1 MAGRLVPSVALRLMT
16 HELAESLLRCP
27 VGCNFLRTIERDK
40 APLDH
45 ALAPAQ
51 AFAYA
56 AVALEPLS
64 PWSPIFGWTVPA
76 ALTEGA
82 RLSDLAHEVASHP
95 AASWWTAPMDGTRQ
109 VLVTD
114 GQRESDMR
122 SPERNLGWEDY
133 AQRHTQW
140 RLTATLHGDYS
151 CADVVIAG
159 SIGDWPPSSEQRR
172 FVAEIGESARVLEI
186 STPEDWHSLCV
197 SFPRVDRNTN
207 TPDYVGV
214 GTLVPDWSLVAEQ
227 WDGVHMTFAGLL
239 TTPLVR
245 WSTAAGATMMWSW
258 DTEGTMWLP
267 GEFLRAGRQLPTF
280 HDDDFTFPDFLM
292 DGPDHDVPGY
302 SIMRLS

>member
-1 MAGRLVPSVALRLMT
+1 MAD
-16 HELAESLLRCP
+16 ELADALLRCP
-27 VGCNFLRTIERDK
+27 VGCNFLRAIQRDNV
-40 APLDH
+40 PLSD
-45 ALAPAQ
+45 ALAPTQ

-64 PWSPIFGWTVPA
+64 PWSPIFDWTVPA

-82 RLSDLAHEVASHP
+82 RLSSLAREVASHP
-95 AASWWTAPMDGTRQ
+95 AASWWTAPMDRTRQ
-109 VLVTD
+109 VFVID
-114 GQRESDMR
+114 DERAAGMES
-122 SPERNLGWEDY
+122 SERNRGWEDY
-133 AQRHTQW
+133 AQRHSHW
-140 RLTATLHGDYS
+140 RLTSTLHGEYS

-159 SIGDWPPSSEQRR
+159 PIGDWPSSSEQRR

-197 SFPRVDRNTN
+197 SFPRVNRNTN

-227 WDGVHMTFAGLL
+227 WHGVHMTFAGLL
-239 TTPLVR
+239 TIPLVR
-245 WSTAAGATMMWSW
+245 WSTAAGDTMMWSW

-267 GEFLRAGRQLPTF
+267 GEFLRGGARLPTF
-280 HDDDFTFPDFLM
+280 GDDDFTFPDFLE

-302 SIMRLS
+302 SIVRLS